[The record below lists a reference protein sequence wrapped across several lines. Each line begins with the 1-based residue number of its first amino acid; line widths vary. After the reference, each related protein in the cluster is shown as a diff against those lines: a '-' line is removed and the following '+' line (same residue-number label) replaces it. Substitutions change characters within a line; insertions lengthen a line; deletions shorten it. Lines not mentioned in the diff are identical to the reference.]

1 MESAATEDTAP
12 SGNSLAGEAF
22 APQQAA
28 NAPHNATVNLPVR
41 SKSAR
46 CAYR

>member
-1 MESAATEDTAP
+1 MESAAAEDAAP
-12 SGNSLAGEAF
+12 SCNSLAGEAF

-41 SKSAR
+41 SKSAPS
-46 CAYR
+46 AYR